1 MNKERLEEVAQ
12 WLEAGAP
19 ERKFNMN
26 RLLDTSMSS
35 AEKNWCGTECCIAGY
50 VVTRYKPFE
59 FNIFRIEEDA
69 TEILG
74 LEPEVSDALFYPKVL
89 GSDEP
94 LGVFGVFG
102 SKTDGWENITPIQAA
117 QAVRNVM
124 KHNNPLWEEIL
135 E

>member
-50 VVTRYKPFE
+50 VVTRYKPLGWYGDE
-59 FNIFRIEEDA
+59 VEKDA
-69 TEILG
+69 RDLLG
-74 LEPEVSDALFYPKVL
+74 LDYPLSDALFYPKVL
-89 GSDEP
+89 GSIDS
-94 LGVFGVFG
+94 F
-102 SKTDGWENITPIQAA
+102 DDWEDITPAQAA

-124 KHNNPLWEEIL
+124 EHNNPLWEEIL

>member
-19 ERKFNMN
+19 ERIFNMN
-26 RLLDTSMSS
+26 RLLDAPMSS

-50 VVTRYKPFE
+50 VVTRYIPQSV
-59 FNIFRIEEDA
+59 NLDRIEVNA
-69 TEILG
+69 TELLG
-74 LEPEVSDALFYPKVL
+74 LKENVSNALFYPKVL
-89 GSDEP
+89 GSEDSFDDW
-94 LGVFGVFG
+94 G
-102 SKTDGWENITPIQAA
+102 DITPIQAA

>member
-26 RLLDTSMSS
+26 RLLDDETGSPDN
-35 AEKNWCGTECCIAGY
+35 NWCGTECCIAGY
-50 VVTRYKPFE
+50 VVTRYIPQSVDLDQ
-59 FNIFRIEEDA
+59 IEEDA
-69 TEILG
+69 TKLLG
-74 LEPEVSDALFYPKVL
+74 LDCHLSDALFYPRVL
-89 GSDEP
+89 GSEDSV
-94 LGVFGVFG
+94 G
-102 SKTDGWENITPIQAA
+102 DWEKITPIQAA

>member
-19 ERKFNMN
+19 ERKFNMGT
-26 RLLDTSMSS
+26 LLIDEETGS
-35 AEKNWCGTECCIAGY
+35 ANNNWCGTECCIAGY
-50 VVTRYKPFE
+50 VVTRYIPQEVDFD
-59 FNIFRIEEDA
+59 RIEEDA
-69 TEILG
+69 TKLLG
-74 LEPEVSDALFYPKVL
+74 LKESVSDALFYPKVL
-89 GSDEP
+89 SSGIDA
-94 LGVFGVFG
+94 
-102 SKTDGWENITPIQAA
+102 TDMDWEDITHIQAA

>member
-26 RLLDTSMSS
+26 RLLNVETGS
-35 AEKNWCGTECCIAGY
+35 AKKNWCGTECCIAGY
-50 VVTRYKPFE
+50 VVTRYIPQDV
-59 FNIFRIEEDA
+59 NLDSIEEDA
-69 TEILG
+69 TELLG
-74 LEPEVSDALFYPKVL
+74 LEESVSDTLFFPKVL
-89 GSDEP
+89 GSEDM
-94 LGVFGVFG
+94 VFCW
-102 SKTDGWENITPIQAA
+102 DDITPAQAA

>member
-26 RLLDTSMSS
+26 RLLDAPMSS

-50 VVTRYKPFE
+50 VVTRYIPQSV
-59 FNIFRIEEDA
+59 NLDRIEVNA
-69 TEILG
+69 TELLG
-74 LEPEVSDALFYPKVL
+74 LKENVSNALFYPKVL
-89 GSDEP
+89 GSE
-94 LGVFGVFG
+94 
-102 SKTDGWENITPIQAA
+102 DGFDDCWDDITPIQAA

-124 KHNNPLWEEIL
+124 KHNNPLWEDIL

>member
-26 RLLDTSMSS
+26 RLLNVETGS
-35 AEKNWCGTECCIAGY
+35 AKKNWCGTECCIAGY
-50 VVTRYKPFE
+50 VVTRYIPQDV
-59 FNIFRIEEDA
+59 NLGQIEKDA
-69 TEILG
+69 RDLLG
-74 LEPEVSDALFYPKVL
+74 LDYDLSDTLFYPKVL
-89 GSDEP
+89 GSEDSV
-94 LGVFGVFG
+94 GNW
-102 SKTDGWENITPIQAA
+102 KDITPAQAA

>member
-35 AEKNWCGTECCIAGY
+35 ADKNWCGTECCIAGY
-50 VVTRYKPFE
+50 VVTRYKPFSWDR
-59 FNIFRIEEDA
+59 FAIEHEA
-69 TEILG
+69 RTLLG
-74 LEPEVSDALFYPKVL
+74 LDYDVSDALFYPKIL
-89 GSDEP
+89 GTDEQV
-94 LGVFGVFG
+94 G
-102 SKTDGWENITPIQAA
+102 DWDDITPADAA

-124 KHNNPLWEEIL
+124 EHNNPLWEEIVG
-135 E
+135 

>member
-19 ERKFNMN
+19 ERTFNMG
-26 RLLDTSMSS
+26 RLLDDETGSPDN
-35 AEKNWCGTECCIAGY
+35 NWCGTECCIAGY
-50 VVTRYKPFE
+50 VVTRYIPQ
-59 FNIFRIEEDA
+59 NVNLDQIEEDA
-69 TEILG
+69 TELLG
-74 LEPEVSDALFYPKVL
+74 LEESVSDTLFYPKVL
-89 GSDEP
+89 GSIESVGGWDSET
-94 LGVFGVFG
+94 G
-102 SKTDGWENITPIQAA
+102 GWENITPAQAA

>member
-19 ERKFNMN
+19 ERTFNMG
-26 RLLDTSMSS
+26 RLLDTSAVNI

-50 VVTRYKPFE
+50 VVTRYIPQDVDFDK
-59 FNIFRIEEDA
+59 IEEDA
-69 TEILG
+69 TELLG
-74 LEPEVSDALFYPKVL
+74 LKEPVSDALFYPKVL
-89 GSDEP
+89 GSLDTV
-94 LGVFGVFG
+94 GGFVSATG
-102 SKTDGWENITPIQAA
+102 GWENITPIQAA

>member
-19 ERKFNMN
+19 ERKFNMGT
-26 RLLDTSMSS
+26 LLDNF
-35 AEKNWCGTECCIAGY
+35 ERKVVDNNWCGTECCIAGY
-50 VVTRYKPFE
+50 VVTRYIPQDVNFDM
-59 FNIFRIEEDA
+59 IEEDA
-69 TEILG
+69 TKLLG
-74 LEPEVSDALFYPKVL
+74 LKESVSDALFYPKVL
-89 GSDEP
+89 SSDID
-94 LGVFGVFG
+94 VIIM
-102 SKTDGWENITPIQAA
+102 DWEDITPIQAA

>member
-26 RLLDTSMSS
+26 LLLDEEKGS
-35 AEKNWCGTECCIAGY
+35 ANKNWCGTECCIAGY
-50 VVTRYKPFE
+50 VVTRYIPQDVNFDM
-59 FNIFRIEEDA
+59 IEEDA
-69 TEILG
+69 TKLLG
-74 LEPEVSDALFYPKVL
+74 LKESVSDALFYPKVL
-89 GSDEP
+89 GSDDYSDS
-94 LGVFGVFG
+94 LGLHFGY
-102 SKTDGWENITPIQAA
+102 WEDITPIQAA

>member
-19 ERKFNMN
+19 ERKFNMGT
-26 RLLDTSMSS
+26 LLDNF
-35 AEKNWCGTECCIAGY
+35 ERKVVDNNWCGTECCIAGY
-50 VVTRYKPFE
+50 VVTRYIPQDVNFDM
-59 FNIFRIEEDA
+59 IEEDA
-69 TEILG
+69 TKLLG
-74 LEPEVSDALFYPKVL
+74 LKESVSDALFYPKAL
-89 GSDEP
+89 SSDID
-94 LGVFGVFG
+94 VIIMN
-102 SKTDGWENITPIQAA
+102 WEDITPIQAA

>member
-19 ERKFNMN
+19 ERIFNMN
-26 RLLDTSMSS
+26 RLLDASMSS
-35 AEKNWCGTECCIAGY
+35 AKKNWCGTECCIAGY
-50 VVTRYKPFE
+50 VVTRYIPQDVNFD
-59 FNIFRIEEDA
+59 RIEVNA
-69 TEILG
+69 TELLG
-74 LEPEVSDALFYPKVL
+74 LKENVSNALFYPKVL
-89 GSDEP
+89 GSEDS
-94 LGVFGVFG
+94 FYY
-102 SKTDGWENITPIQAA
+102 WEDITPIQAA

>member
-19 ERKFNMN
+19 ERTFNMG
-26 RLLDTSMSS
+26 RLLGPSDANI

-50 VVTRYKPFE
+50 VVTRYIPQDVDLDK
-59 FNIFRIEEDA
+59 IEEDA
-69 TEILG
+69 TELLG
-74 LEPEVSDALFYPKVL
+74 LKEPVSDALFYPKVL
-89 GSDEP
+89 GSEGNFDNY
-94 LGVFGVFG
+94 L
-102 SKTDGWENITPIQAA
+102 SIMSCWENITPIQAA

-124 KHNNPLWEEIL
+124 KHNNPLWEDIL